1 MSTIRVAVFAF
12 DDISLFHLSVPSM
25 VMGVCGVSED
35 RVLYDVRH
43 FALTQG
49 MIRSDQGVSV
59 EVANGLEI
67 LDESDIII
75 IPAWGDPN
83 ITAPIELTDALQKQ
97 YEKDKLIV
105 GLCLGAFVLGDAGL
119 LDGRAATTH
128 WIAQETF
135 ARRFPRALYRP
146 DVLYIDDDNVVTSAG
161 TVAAI
166 DCCLQIVRKKYGSAA
181 ANHIARL
188 LVTPPHRPGGQAQY
202 IEKPVAQ
209 LPSENRLPKV
219 LEWARKNLSVAI
231 SIDELADVAHMS
243 RRTFTRRFREAT
255 GTTVTQWLVAERVA
269 LAQSLLESSSCSM
282 ESIAS
287 QVGFGSA
294 DLLRRR
300 FREQLGLAPS
310 AYRRLFSEE
319 QKE

>member
-25 VMGVCGVSED
+25 VMGVCGVSEE

-49 MIRSDQGVSV
+49 MIRSDQGISV
-59 EVANGLEI
+59 DVANGLEI
-67 LDESDIII
+67 LDESEIII

-83 ITAPIELTDALQKQ
+83 IPAPIELTDALRKQ
-97 YEKDKLIV
+97 YEKGKLIV

-219 LEWARKNLSVAI
+219 LEWARKNLSEAI

-255 GTTVTQWLVAERVA
+255 GTTVTQWLAAERVA
-269 LAQSLLESSSCSM
+269 LAQNLLENTSYSM

-319 QKE
+319 QKD

>member
-255 GTTVTQWLVAERVA
+255 GTTVTQWLAAERVA